1 MFPVFLDTCVLLKP
15 YLCDTLL
22 SIAECRIYRPLWS
35 KHVLDELDRNLR
47 KRGATAEQTAHRIDQ
62 MTRHFPDAQVAGYE
76 HLIDSMEN
84 HPKDRHVLAAAVRG
98 GAEVLVTE
106 NLKDFPAT
114 ALERYDIV
122 AVHQD
127 DFLQD
132 QFESTTMPSNEIQPL
147 GNRARLRWN
156 FPDGTRMPAK
166 SAALSTAR
174 TRSKS
179 WPCQLT
185 GAPGRRWREMTLVID
200 RRTSD
205 SASWLHG
212 DSRAGS

>member
-22 SIAECRIYRPLWS
+22 SIAECKIYRPLWS
-35 KHVLDELDRNLR
+35 AHVLEELERNLR
-47 KRGATAEQTAHRIDQ
+47 KRGATAEQVAHRIDQ
-62 MTRHFPDAQVAGYE
+62 MSRHFPDAGVTGYE
-76 HLIDSMEN
+76 QLIDSMEN

-114 ALERYDIV
+114 ALARYDLV

-132 QFESTTMPSNEIQPL
+132 QLEL
-147 GNRARLRWN
+147 
-156 FPDGTRMPAK
+156 FPVAVH
-166 SAALSTAR
+166 AALRRQASRYRRAPRSVADLLDVLANGGHSCPGFAEACRRDFSTW
-174 TRSKS
+174 RS
-179 WPCQLT
+179 
-185 GAPGRRWREMTLVID
+185 
-200 RRTSD
+200 
-205 SASWLHG
+205 
-212 DSRAGS
+212 